1 MKSAFELAMERLGGG
16 LREFTEEQKERLA
29 EVDRVYDA
37 KAAQARLNADQRRA
51 EAAGNR
57 EIVGQVQDD
66 LATEIASI
74 ESKREREKERLR
86 GEFGEGN

>member
-16 LREFTEEQKERLA
+16 LQEFTDEQKEQLA
-29 EVDRVYDA
+29 DVDRVYDA
-37 KAAQARLNADQRRA
+37 KAAQARLNTDQRRA
-51 EAAGNR
+51 EAAGDL
-57 EIVGQVQDD
+57 EKIGQVNDD

-86 GEFGEGN
+86 KEFGDEG